1 MLKLS
6 LYNLKLCIKD
16 KLIDRIVNNILFEQN
31 LICM

>member
-6 LYNLKLCIKD
+6 LCNLKLCIKD
-16 KLIDRIVNNILFEQN
+16 KLIDRIVNNILFEKN